1 MKWEDLR
8 RSNNIEDLR
17 GESQSRNTRGG
28 LNITVPIIRFL
39 IGSKYGRIVLV
50 FGVIAYFLGYNP
62 LTLLSNFSGAVPQQ
76 QSYVQPSTEN
86 NKSAEFVSAV
96 LGQTEDVWH
105 TLFNKNGLQY
115 TEPKLVLFRGEVNS
129 GCGYATKQTGPFY
142 CPVDKKVYLDMSFFD
157 ELKNKYN
164 SPGDFAEAY
173 VIAHEVGHHVQDLLG
188 TLDKAHKYQA
198 ASSKKEVNAM
208 QVKVELQADCY
219 AGIWAHFEKNN
230 LDDGDIEEALGA
242 ANAIG
247 DDTLQKQAQGYVVPD
262 AFTHG
267 SSEERMQWFKQGYN
281 SGNPKSCKTGI

>member
-96 LGQTEDVWH
+96 
-105 TLFNKNGLQY
+105 
-115 TEPKLVLFRGEVNS
+115 
-129 GCGYATKQTGPFY
+129 
-142 CPVDKKVYLDMSFFD
+142 
-157 ELKNKYN
+157 
-164 SPGDFAEAY
+164 
-173 VIAHEVGHHVQDLLG
+173 
-188 TLDKAHKYQA
+188 
-198 ASSKKEVNAM
+198 
-208 QVKVELQADCY
+208 
-219 AGIWAHFEKNN
+219 
-230 LDDGDIEEALGA
+230 
-242 ANAIG
+242 
-247 DDTLQKQAQGYVVPD
+247 
-262 AFTHG
+262 
-267 SSEERMQWFKQGYN
+267 
-281 SGNPKSCKTGI
+281 